1 MKPLFL
7 LLFTFLSLQIH
18 SQDLY
23 FPPTSGDTWETLPP
37 EALNWCPEKIDLLN
51 NFLED
56 NNTKAFILLKDGKI
70 VIESYFDDHT
80 MATPWYWASAGK
92 TITGFMTGI
101 AQQEGFLSID
111 EPTATYLGTGW
122 TSCLPGEEL
131 AITIENQL
139 AMTSGLD
146 DGVPDP
152 TCTTSNCL
160 ECLASP
166 GTRWAYHNAPYTLLD
181 QVIEEATAT
190 SLNNYTTQKL
200 KTPTGMTGTFLPVEN
215 NNVFFSNARS
225 MARFGLLML
234 NNGNWDGNQIMTD
247 TNYFNQMVTS
257 SQSLNEAYG
266 YLWWLNGTE
275 TFMLPGLQ
283 TVFNGPLFNN
293 APEDTYA
300 AMGKDGQFLNVVP
313 SENLVWIRMGED
325 PSNLPVPFLL
335 NDQIWTFINDLDCEL
350 NTIEISKQSI
360 QITPNPASNFISVK
374 ATDEIKK
381 IDVFTAHGQLI
392 ESQTVN
398 ENEFTLN
405 LTSYATG
412 MYFINVHYT
421 NGKTT
426 VRQIVKE

>member
-1 MKPLFL
+1 
-7 LLFTFLSLQIH
+7 
-18 SQDLY
+18 
-23 FPPTSGDTWETLPP
+23 
-37 EALNWCPEKIDLLN
+37 
-51 NFLED
+51 
-56 NNTKAFILLKDGKI
+56 
-70 VIESYFDDHT
+70 
-80 MATPWYWASAGK
+80 MAAPWYWASAGK

-111 EPTATYLGTGW
+111 DPTATYLGTGW

-234 NNGNWDGNQIMTD
+234 NNGNWDENQIMTD

-283 TVFNGPLFNN
+283 TVFNGQLFNN

-300 AMGKDGQFLNVVP
+300 AMGKDGQFLNVIP
-313 SENLVWIRMGED
+313 SESMVWIRMGED

-335 NDQIWTFINDLDCEL
+335 NDQIWNFINDLECEL
-350 NTIEISKQSI
+350 SNSDFTQNSLLLSPNPVQDTFTIKGKKELIKIEIFNSQT
-360 QITPNPASNFISVK
+360 QLMDTLPASGLEVQFSIASFDSGFYYLKVYFADGK
-374 ATDEIKK
+374 SIVRKIIKK
-381 IDVFTAHGQLI
+381 
-392 ESQTVN
+392 
-398 ENEFTLN
+398 
-405 LTSYATG
+405 
-412 MYFINVHYT
+412 
-421 NGKTT
+421 
-426 VRQIVKE
+426 

>member
-18 SQDLY
+18 SQNLY
-23 FPPTSGDTWETLPP
+23 FPPTSGNIWETLPP

-56 NNTKAFILLKDGKI
+56 NNTKAFIILKDGKI

-80 MATPWYWASAGK
+80 MAAPWYWASAGK

-111 EPTATYLGTGW
+111 DPTAIYLGNGW

-131 AITIENQL
+131 AITIKNQL

-247 TNYFNQMVTS
+247 TNYFNQMVTT
-257 SQSLNEAYG
+257 SQTLNEAYG

-300 AMGKDGQFLNVVP
+300 AMGKDGQFLNVIP
-313 SENLVWIRMGED
+313 SENMVWIRMGED
-325 PSNLPVPFLL
+325 PSNLPVPLLL
-335 NDQIWTFINDLDCEL
+335 NDQIWNYINDLECEL
-350 NTIEISKQSI
+350 SNIDFI
-360 QITPNPASNFISVK
+360 QNSLLLSPNPVLDSFS
-374 ATDEIKK
+374 IKGKKELIK
-381 IDVFTAHGQLI
+381 IEVFNAQSQLI
-392 ESQTVN
+392 DTFAASGVEVH
-398 ENEFTLN
+398 LN
-405 LTSYATG
+405 ISSYATG
-412 MYFINVHYT
+412 FYY
-421 NGKTT
+421 
-426 VRQIVKE
+426 VKVCFADGNSVIRRLIKK